1 MSNDDPSGDTVDGK
15 AMTEAGPAAKGTAA
29 ATTASATPTAA
40 STTGGQPAED
50 HTFDDKPPSPRAKPR
65 PKRGLRLPRRF
76 RKSRPGAPAG
86 IEPHELPSEPALSG
100 ATRITCIDY
109 SPERHEAQEIHD
121 LAAFIAHHRPEWSA
135 VRWINVDG
143 LTDLGVVRA
152 IAEKYRLHPLAI
164 EDTLHVPQR
173 PKVHAYDEVGGYQAR
188 LFVGMRM
195 LELREGQ
202 LLSEQVSM
210 FVGHKTVLTFQETPG
225 DVWDP
230 IRQRLRLQGSRLR
243 MTDASF
249 LAYSLIDAVVDQ
261 AFPILEHFGDRLEL
275 LEDMVLQRPTRESFQ
290 EIHRLKREL
299 LLLRRAMWPM
309 REVVQHL
316 AREPHECFS
325 HVTQTYIRDVYDHAV
340 QIIDILET
348 YREMASGLTETY
360 MTAMSNRMNEIMK
373 VLTVIGTI
381 FIPLTFL
388 AGVYGMNFHH
398 FPELEWKWG
407 YPVFWAICLVTAV
420 GMMAWF
426 RRRGWL

>member
-1 MSNDDPSGDTVDGK
+1 MSNSHPHVGKGLQPQAVADGRQ
-15 AMTEAGPAAKGTAA
+15 AA
-29 ATTASATPTAA
+29 AETASREALAA
-40 STTGGQPAED
+40 PAPAED

-76 RKSRPGAPAG
+76 RKSRPGAAAG
-86 IEPHELPSEPALSG
+86 IEPHELPAEPALSG

-109 SPERHEAQEIHD
+109 SPERHETQEVHD
-121 LAAFIAHHRPEWSA
+121 LAAFIQNHRPEWSA

-143 LTDLGVVRA
+143 LSDLGVVRA

-173 PKVHAYDEVGGYQAR
+173 PKVHAYEEAGGYQAR
-188 LFVGMRM
+188 LFVIVRM

-202 LLSEQVSM
+202 LLSEQVSL
-210 FVGHKTVLTFQETPG
+210 FVGHKTVITFQETPG

-230 IRQRLRLQGSRLR
+230 IRQRLRVPGSRLR
-243 MTDASF
+243 QTDASF

-309 REVVQHL
+309 REVVQRL

-325 HVTQTYIRDVYDHAV
+325 LVTQTYIRDVYDHAV

-360 MTAMSNRMNEIMK
+360 MTAMSNRMSEIMK

-381 FIPLTFL
+381 FIPLTFF

-398 FPELEWKWG
+398 FPELEWQWG
-407 YPVFWAICLVTAV
+407 YAGFWAVCLTTAV
-420 GMMAWF
+420 GMLAWF
-426 RRRGWL
+426 RHRNWL